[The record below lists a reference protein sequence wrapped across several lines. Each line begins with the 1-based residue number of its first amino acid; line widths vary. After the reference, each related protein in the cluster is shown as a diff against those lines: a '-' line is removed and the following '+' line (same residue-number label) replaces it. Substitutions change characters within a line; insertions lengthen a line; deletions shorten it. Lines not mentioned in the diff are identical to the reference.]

1 MTLFL
6 LLFAWC
12 VLREAQINSKVH
24 CSFPQTLLIW
34 GLQRTLLFLPSGE
47 LEGCSSSL
55 QTKPPRCFKNHKWA
69 LNDFNLPA
77 RAQSE
82 RGENNQHQFCQ
93 LSSLCLLSCS
103 QLTQIQLLSKL
114 NERPHNCLVNTF
126 FFFFACWSLLL
137 HPWDVLKDRTASLSP
152 ALRGNKHKVNNELS
166 KNVFPNTFYENN

>member
-1 MTLFL
+1 M
-6 LLFAWC
+6 
-12 VLREAQINSKVH
+12 H

-126 FFFFACWSLLL
+126 FFFLPAGVSSYILEMYWRTGL
-137 HPWDVLKDRTASLSP
+137 HPWALRWGATSTKLIISCQKMFSQIPFMKTTSQRP
-152 ALRGNKHKVNNELS
+152 ALSSLG
-166 KNVFPNTFYENN
+166 